1 MKRVFID
8 GLLAVFAMLTVPS
21 VFAQDKTDKEKDKD
35 AQQIIITR
43 KGNVDVKT
51 VIEINGDKVLVDGK
65 EVKDKDGDVTV
76 RTHKIKDVAAYRG
89 TFPPENFNFNFDY
102 DHNNARTLFR
112 EDENRA
118 MLGIMTDDHE
128 KKGAK
133 VTSVNKES
141 PAEKAGLKEDDIITK
156 IDDAKIEDAEDVT
169 AAIRKHKPG
178 DKIAI
183 TFLRGGKEQKV
194 TTELSKWKGIS
205 FGGDN
210 FKIFNS
216 EGFGPDRWEGVP
228 GVPRQFGLAISGG
241 APKLGM
247 SVQDTEDGKGV
258 KVVEIDEDSNA
269 AKAGVKE
276 DDIITQV
283 NDKDVNSADEI
294 AREVRANREKTSV
307 KLKVLRNGKAQNID
321 VKIPRKL
328 KTTDL

>member
-1 MKRVFID
+1 MKRVILN
-8 GLLAVFAMLTVPS
+8 GLFVGVALLTVPS
-21 VFAQDKTDKEKDKD
+21 VFAQDKTDKEKDKKD
-35 AQQIIITR
+35 VQQIIITR
-43 KGNVDVKT
+43 KGNVDGKT

-76 RTHKIKDVAAYRG
+76 RIHKIKDATAYRG
-89 TFPPENFNFNFDY
+89 AYVPENFNFNFDY

-156 IDDAKIEDAEDVT
+156 IDDSKIEDAEDVT

-178 DKIAI
+178 DKVSIS
-183 TFLRGGKEQKV
+183 FLREGKEQK
-194 TTELSKWKGIS
+194 TTAELSKWKGIS

-210 FKIFNS
+210 FRITA
-216 EGFGPDRWEGVP
+216 PDRWEGFAP
-228 GVPRQFGLAISGG
+228 NMGLTGVFGG

-258 KVVEIDEDSNA
+258 KVVDVDEDSNA

-294 AREVRANREKTSV
+294 AREVKASREKASV
-307 KLKVLRNGKAQNID
+307 KLKLLRNDKAQNIE

-328 KTTDL
+328 KTADL